1 MLYSKDALEA
11 CRQVLNDVLHC
22 LRDYEDRFYLIG
34 GWAVYYLLD
43 RPGRTPEAIG
53 FAGTE
58 DVDLA
63 FLVPMAELEK
73 IVERLGENGYQRST
87 SQRMRR
93 EVFGRTVIVDLLGG
107 KQEVKDSFTFK
118 RRISGAT
125 LAGEVIDAEISV
137 ANLPA
142 CLVLK
147 AQAFDENPKDKDA
160 YDIYYLVTHGGGK
173 DGDAAWEVKK
183 ALNHPFVV
191 EGMKVLHVHFGRVEG
206 RGLRAATQ
214 MLGRLEGRPAKEA
227 RVMVRGSFS
236 RFFRGIGME
245 VNF

>member
-1 MLYSKDALEA
+1 MSWAISSCTWIFGRWAAGDRRRQRNFVENGSNFERAMLYSKDALEA
-11 CRQVLNDVLHC
+11 CRQVLNDVICC

-118 RRISGAT
+118 RRISGPT
-125 LAGEVIDAEISV
+125 LGGEVIDAEISI

-147 AQAFDENPKDKDA
+147 AKVFDENPKDKDA
-160 YDIYYLVTHGGGK
+160 YDIYYLVTHGGAK
-173 DGDAAWEVKK
+173 DGDAASEAKK
-183 ALNHPFVV
+183 VIKHPFVA
-191 EGMKVLHVHFGRVEG
+191 EGV
-206 RGLRAATQ
+206 
-214 MLGRLEGRPAKEA
+214 
-227 RVMVRGSFS
+227 
-236 RFFRGIGME
+236 
-245 VNF
+245 